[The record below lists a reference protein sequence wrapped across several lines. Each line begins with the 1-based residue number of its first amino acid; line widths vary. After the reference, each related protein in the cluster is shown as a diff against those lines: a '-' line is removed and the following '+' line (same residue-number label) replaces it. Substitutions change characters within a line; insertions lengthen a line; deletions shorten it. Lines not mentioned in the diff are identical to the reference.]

1 MAGAASKKPKLA
13 SSNAAAPKAR
23 TRPPLYAD
31 YLPARPLEPGA
42 KPRTA
47 KMQAMLTQIER
58 AVMQAERSK
67 TPVRLSIVV
76 EPGKRSPKLDVE
88 TLGLS
93 DDLDLAFSEAHARG
107 AARATE
113 ILTGPDMLGADD
125 FARLIG
131 MTREAVRQKLA
142 RREILGLQGAKR
154 GVRYPAWQVTRDGAL
169 LPSLPHIS
177 AILGDSPWVTYRF
190 LTQSNP
196 AFKGKPPLDSLR
208 AGEVAEVIAAAEA
221 NANGDFG

>member
-1 MAGAASKKPKLA
+1 MAGAASKRPKLA

-42 KPRTA
+42 KPRSA

-58 AVMQAERSK
+58 AVMQAEKSK

-76 EPGKRSPKLDVE
+76 EPGRRGHKLDVE
-88 TLGLS
+88 ALGPR
-93 DDLDLAFSEAHARG
+93 DDLDAALSEAHARG

-113 ILTGPDMLGADD
+113 ILGGSDMLGADD

-131 MTREAVRQKLA
+131 VTREAVRQKLM
-142 RREILGLQGAKR
+142 RREIVGLQGAKR

-169 LPSLPHIS
+169 LPGLPQLF
-177 AILGDSPWVTYRF
+177 AILGDSPWAMYRF
-190 LTQSNP
+190 LTQPNP

-208 AGEVAEVIAAAEA
+208 AGEAAPVIAAAEA
-221 NANGDFG
+221 HAQGDFG